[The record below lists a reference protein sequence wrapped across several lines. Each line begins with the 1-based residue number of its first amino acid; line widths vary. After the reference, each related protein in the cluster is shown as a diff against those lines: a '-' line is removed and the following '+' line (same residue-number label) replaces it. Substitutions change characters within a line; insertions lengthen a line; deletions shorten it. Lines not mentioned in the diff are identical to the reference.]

1 MAGTTR
7 PLVWDCF
14 FFGDEVDM
22 LEFRMRELEPVV
34 DRFVI
39 VEGDR
44 MYSGTPKPSRFS
56 ENRSRFAEFED
67 KIVHIVVPLSPLSDG
82 GVDRYDRENEQH
94 RALYPFIEDLDPND
108 VVLLGDVDEI
118 PFRHVVE
125 RLGEE
130 LEVPL
135 RLELAW
141 SVYYANWVLPRRFL
155 EGPFAFRS
163 KDVAHR
169 GVRSFLGDPM
179 PYERDYHEL
188 VLPAAGRHLSCLGG
202 ATTLSKKFA
211 SYIDPGFDNE
221 RDRSIEHLSQCFLY
235 GVHYEG
241 RWLIDRIARS
251 QLDPMLS
258 RLYESKPEWFDF
270 EQAPP
275 AWRSRGYRG
284 YTWLRR
290 MGWVPERALSFI
302 DDHPGSVTGAG
313 APVFAAIDAFLQLRR
328 AIVKPVEHW
337 KSWDYAGVDGKPLP
351 GVADRTG
358 PASARLR

>member
-1 MAGTTR
+1 MTGNAR
-7 PLVWDCF
+7 SLVWDCF

-22 LEFRMRELEPVV
+22 LDFRMRELDPVV
-34 DRFVI
+34 DRFVV

-44 MYSGTPKPSRFS
+44 MYSGEPKPSHFIQ
-56 ENRSRFAEFED
+56 NRSRFADFDD
-67 KIVHIVVPLSPLSDG
+67 KIVHIVVPLSVD

-118 PFRHVVE
+118 PYRHVVE
-125 RLGEE
+125 RWRDE

-141 SVYYANWVLPRRFL
+141 SVYYVNWVLPRRFL

-179 PYERDYHEL
+179 PFERDYHEL
-188 VLPAAGRHLSCLGG
+188 VLPSAGRHLSSLGG
-202 ATTLSKKFA
+202 AATLSKKFA

-221 RDRSIEHLSQCFLY
+221 RDRSIDHLSQCFRY

-241 RWLIDRIARS
+241 RWLIDRIPQS
-251 QLDPMLS
+251 QLDSMLS
-258 RLYESKPEWFDF
+258 RLYESKPDWFDF
-270 EQAPP
+270 AEAPP
-275 AWRSRGYRG
+275 AWRSRSYRG

-290 MGWVPERALSFI
+290 MNWVPERALSFI

-313 APVFAAIDAFLQLRR
+313 APIFAAVDAFLQVRR
-328 AIVKPVEHW
+328 AIVKPIEHW
-337 KSWDYAGVDGKPLP
+337 KSWEYAGVNGQPLP
-351 GVADRTG
+351 GVAERTG
-358 PASARLR
+358 STSARRLR